1 MYYVLIALA
10 AVVVVMLA
18 SIVLEARSRADSHA
32 VTRLPDDGGQKK
44 GPAGA
49 GQVVGRNYLPR
60 GAGMAL
66 IGAWRR
72 TRGSIIA
79 KM

>member
-18 SIVLEARSRADSHA
+18 SIVLEARSHA

-72 TRGSIIA
+72 ARGSMIA